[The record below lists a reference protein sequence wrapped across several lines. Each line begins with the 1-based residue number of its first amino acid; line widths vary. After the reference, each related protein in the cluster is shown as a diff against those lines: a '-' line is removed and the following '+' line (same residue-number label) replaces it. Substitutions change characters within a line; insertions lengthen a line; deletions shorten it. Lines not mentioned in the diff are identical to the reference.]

1 MLKAIFKGVQIKSEV
16 GAGWPLGQDGLST
29 KIWLT
34 AINALRRQRQ
44 DRMQR
49 LSTESGTIIEI

>member
-1 MLKAIFKGVQIKSEV
+1 MPEETFKGVRIKSES
-16 GAGWPLGQDGLST
+16 GGGRPLGQDGPSA

-49 LSTESGTIIEI
+49 VFTESETIIKN